1 MGFFQFILHWIMNLF
16 VILLFTPIICIA
28 QKKDCKYINPDKVK
42 WSDYRGKADYNK
54 KKTDALT
61 ATSYQFS
68 IASDTLG
75 THFVKAEIGILFCRG
90 SSWVKSS
97 QIADKNLWERLLDH
111 ERLHIKLQMVNA
123 KKFKKQLL
131 ALKNPDK
138 INLNK
143 LINDFSVSDHQQSD
157 LYDSETSHGRNKQ
170 VQHKWKIKIEKD
182 YKGLR
187 DVKLIGE

>member
-1 MGFFQFILHWIMNLF
+1 M
-16 VILLFTPIICIA
+16 LLFIPIICLA
-28 QKKDCKYINPDKVK
+28 QKNECKYINPDKVK
-42 WSDYRGKADYNK
+42 WSDYKGKPDYNK

-97 QIADKNLWERLLDH
+97 QIAEKTLWERLLDH
-111 ERLHIKLQMVNA
+111 ERLHLKLQMINA

-131 ALKNPDK
+131 AIRSLDN

-143 LINDFSVSDHQQSD
+143 LISDFSAADHQQSD
-157 LYDSETSHGRNKQ
+157 LYDSETNHGRNEQAQK
-170 VQHKWKIKIEKD
+170 KWKTRIEKD
-182 YKGLR
+182 YKNLKS
-187 DVKLIGE
+187 VKLIGE